1 MKRLQIAGR
10 MTGHPEAKEVGQGTM
25 MAKFTVAVNSRKK
38 QGGEWVDHADF
49 FNCTAW
55 GNRAENVIRNGEKGR
70 SVVVFGDV
78 DVNRWEDNEGQRRE
92 QWGVRVDGITYTGP
106 RRDQAQPQGQGMP
119 QGRPE
124 LAPAPA
130 PGPRPDAWNDDDLPF

>member
-1 MKRLQIAGR
+1 
-10 MTGHPEAKEVGQGTM
+10 M
-25 MAKFTVAVNSRKK
+25 MAKFTGAVNSRKK

-78 DVNRWEDNEGQRRE
+78 DVNRWEDGNGQRRE
-92 QWGVRVDGITYTGP
+92 QWGLRVDGITYTGP
-106 RRDQAQPQGQGMP
+106 RREQIGGSPAQAPQAQPQP
-119 QGRPE
+119 QA
-124 LAPAPA
+124 APPA
-130 PGPRPDAWNDDDLPF
+130 EKWDDEDLPF